1 MTKLQ
6 HKHVSYSFVRP
17 KILRNLM
24 HLVVSRNRLP
34 LNDFNFCATIYFYPF
49 FRKEVSKQKQTQ
61 KRKKEKDYLWGRNIV
76 LNTVNVIHFRK
87 LKYHDAQH
95 VFFFLLEWNER
106 SFRGKVFYNIS
117 FAIPSPFSK
126 TFFPSPFSKTFFF
139 KIRTSRRLIVVYF
152 HLIYTFFLQ
161 STTLSRFKWK
171 YWQCAYKIKQQ
182 QTNYHFT

>member
-34 LNDFNFCATIYFYPF
+34 LNDFNFCATIYFHPF
-49 FRKEVSKQKQTQ
+49 FRKGGFKTNKQK
-61 KRKKEKDYLWGRNIV
+61 KERKKKIIFEVVIC

-87 LKYHDAQH
+87 LKYQDAQH
-95 VFFFLLEWNER
+95 VFFLLEWNER
-106 SFRGKVFYNIS
+106 SFRGKMFYNVS

-126 TFFPSPFSKTFFF
+126 T
-139 KIRTSRRLIVVYF
+139 
-152 HLIYTFFLQ
+152 
-161 STTLSRFKWK
+161 
-171 YWQCAYKIKQQ
+171 
-182 QTNYHFT
+182 